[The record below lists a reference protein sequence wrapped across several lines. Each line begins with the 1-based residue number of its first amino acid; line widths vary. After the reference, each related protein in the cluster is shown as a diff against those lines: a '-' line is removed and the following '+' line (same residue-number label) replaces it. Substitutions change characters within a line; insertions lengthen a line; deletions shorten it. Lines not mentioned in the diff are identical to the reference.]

1 MKTLY
6 VTESNTNIVVDDET
20 KTAGRLNAIRRY
32 DIRDIYLIEDAMSV
46 VYGFDGKKEEVTA
59 EPGDII
65 LVMYDYPTIKK
76 HLVVVKSE
84 DWKNSIL
91 NRREQD
97 QREKE
102 AWAENRDV
110 CESTNINTKA

>member
-6 VTESNTNIVVDDET
+6 VTESNTNIVVDDEN

-46 VYGFDGKKEEVTA
+46 IYGFGEKKEEVTA
-59 EPGDII
+59 EPGDIV

-76 HLVVVKSE
+76 HLVIVKSE
-84 DWKNSIL
+84 DWKNAIL

-102 AWAENRDV
+102 EWATQCPDCNLK
-110 CESTNINTKA
+110 SA